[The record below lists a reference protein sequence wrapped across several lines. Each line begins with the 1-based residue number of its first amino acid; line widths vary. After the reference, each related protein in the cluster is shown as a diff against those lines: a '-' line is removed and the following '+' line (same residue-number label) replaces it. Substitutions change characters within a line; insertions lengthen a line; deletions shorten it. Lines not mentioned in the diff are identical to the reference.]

1 MEDVGR
7 EGKTGGKKELIIK
20 TWERCKSLGGLGKKA
35 SLFRLMKKSKSWSH
49 GLRMEKRIGVGAAP
63 PEGWLWVCV
72 GEEKQRLLIKTE
84 RVNHPLFRE
93 LLEEAESEYGFRSD
107 GPLIFPC
114 EVDHFLR
121 VLREME
127 SSAHDDDPTCE
138 NNNGR
143 GCSFARHRNHHLLTP
158 PRQRPYQLT

>member
-1 MEDVGR
+1 MEDVVR
-7 EGKTGGKKELIIK
+7 EGKTGGKKALIIK
-20 TWERCKSLGGLGKKA
+20 TWERCKSLGVLGKNP
-35 SLFRLMKKSKSWSH
+35 SLFGLMKSKSWSH
-49 GLRMEKRIGVGAAP
+49 GLRMEKRIGVRAA

-127 SSAHDDDPTCE
+127 SSTCE

-143 GCSFARHRNHHLLTP
+143 GCSFARNRNHHLLTP
-158 PRQRPYQLT
+158 PRQTPKTLSTDVKL